1 MISIRAVAKKL
12 NDQGGRNTQK
22 HRGRRDFFIYLR
34 MFSVL
39 SFNWIFGI
47 LTWAIP
53 DNETTPIWL
62 SKLQDIFVFLFVLFA
77 GANGILIFGIFTFNK
92 RIYRLYATLFVA
104 KMPWIQRN
112 IVHPI
117 KNWRLRRRK
126 ISAQSQMSKVTIS
139 TQRSYI

>member
-1 MISIRAVAKKL
+1 MA
-12 NDQGGRNTQK
+12 
-22 HRGRRDFFIYLR
+22 
-34 MFSVL
+34 
-39 SFNWIFGI
+39 
-47 LTWAIP
+47 
-53 DNETTPIWL
+53 
-62 SKLQDIFVFLFVLFA
+62 KLQDIFVFLFVLFA

-139 TQRSYI
+139 TQRSYIWFDLIWFIFFNIPKLSISKYVHIDKNIYVIWKYFVYVTSIFWGIDLLHCLHS

>member
-1 MISIRAVAKKL
+1 MLILELKL
-12 NDQGGRNTQK
+12 KSTHHLGTQMSPLTI
-22 HRGRRDFFIYLR
+22 DTIPNWLR
-34 MFSVL
+34 
-39 SFNWIFGI
+39 
-47 LTWAIP
+47 
-53 DNETTPIWL
+53 
-62 SKLQDIFVFLFVLFA
+62 KLQDIFVFLFVLFA